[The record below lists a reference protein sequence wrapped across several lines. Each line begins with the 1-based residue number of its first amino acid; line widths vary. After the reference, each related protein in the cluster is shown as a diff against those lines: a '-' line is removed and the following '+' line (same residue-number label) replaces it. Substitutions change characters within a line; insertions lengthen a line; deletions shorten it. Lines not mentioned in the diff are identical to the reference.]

1 MELVGESVCHARF
14 GRGQI
19 VHVEPNRITVSF
31 QEPYGEKRFIYPDAF
46 ECFLTVE
53 DADVCAHLAQAIA
66 HKNEELAQKERALEE
81 RLRAFAQHTADEKAR
96 ERASKLRARRTTARA
111 K

>member
-1 MELVGESVCHARF
+1 MELVGENVCHARF

-19 VHVEPNRITVSF
+19 VSVESKRITVSF

-53 DADVCAHLAQAIA
+53 DADVSAQLTQAIA
-66 HKNEELAQKERALEE
+66 QKNEELAQKKRDLEA
-81 RLRAFAQHTADEKAR
+81 RLQAFAQHAADEKAR
-96 ERASKLRARRTTARA
+96 ERASKSHARRTTVRA